1 MLHTEFEQNLAANEQ
16 AGPINRE
23 MRHLINSLQNHNRQL
38 KGEIQRYKRKVKDLQ
53 TEVAKVRFFI
63 YF

>member
-1 MLHTEFEQNLAANEQ
+1 MLHVEFEQNLVANEQ

-38 KGEIQRYKRKVKDLQ
+38 KGEIQRNKKKITDFN
-53 TEVAKVRFFI
+53 TEIAKVCKF
-63 YF
+63 